1 MSTHVGSRWYRSPEI
16 CLIED
21 QYDQASDMWS
31 FGCILYELIGASRPD
46 LKLDRIL
53 FKGDSCYPLSPVKQN
68 ASKVPRIDEKDQ
80 MKTIMKNI
88 GKLGEGDVAHI
99 TESDTHYFLHNITKL
114 MDPSR

>member
-1 MSTHVGSRWYRSPEI
+1 
-16 CLIED
+16 
-21 QYDQASDMWS
+21 MWS

-68 ASKVPRIDEKDQ
+68 GGKAPKIDEKDQ
-80 MKTIMKNI
+80 MKTIMKNV

-99 TESDTHYFLHNITKL
+99 SESDTHYFLHNITKL
-114 MDPSR
+114 MDPNRPSFLEKVKPVEKEL